1 MRQKN
6 GGRVQAL
13 EPQTSLAMMG
23 LDCGIVKLILS
34 HYKGIKESPT
44 NRRWSQGLAVQ
55 IVGRRAT
62 TRM

>member
-1 MRQKN
+1 M
-6 GGRVQAL
+6 QAL

-23 LDCGIVKLILS
+23 LDCGIVRLILS
-34 HYKGIKESPT
+34 HYKGIKESQT

-55 IVGRRAT
+55 TVGRRVT